1 MEEVQTPLREN
12 WKKSGNLSGQ
22 VKSGKGQGKIF
33 FGEVRENENVP
44 VIERLIELLPS
55 LKKYVKSV
63 DDRKLTN
70 PGTKSFETL
79 FSLILCVC

>member
-1 MEEVQTPLREN
+1 VVRE
-12 WKKSGNLSGQ
+12 S
-22 VKSGKGQGKIF
+22 QGKVRGKYF
-33 FGEVRENENVP
+33 FGKVREIDNVP
-44 VIERLIELLPS
+44 VIERLTELLPS